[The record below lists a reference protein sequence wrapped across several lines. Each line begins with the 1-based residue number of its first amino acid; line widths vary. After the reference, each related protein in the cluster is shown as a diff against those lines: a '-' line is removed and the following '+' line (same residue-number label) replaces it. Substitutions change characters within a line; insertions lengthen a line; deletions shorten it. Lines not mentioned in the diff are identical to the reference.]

1 MIRDLGFC
9 MPPQKLYSGSGVID
23 GVVFVVLASVFS
35 WAIRLF
41 LGSLLVIFG
50 GLCSCLTLSLEVVF

>member
-9 MPPQKLYSGSGVID
+9 MAPQKLYSGSGVID

-50 GLCSCLTLSLEVVF
+50 GLCSV